1 MFLKSQGNRI
11 GHCIYK
17 TRTNIVTEMDQIKI
31 IEIKFMTVTTLR
43 KKTSHF
49 KIK

>member
-1 MFLKSQGNRI
+1 MFLKLQGNRI

-17 TRTNIVTEMDQIKI
+17 TRTKIVTEMDQIKI